1 MSRPGSPEITPVWTG
16 AVRNVEWHWAFYRR
30 VWKANLLSSFV
41 QPMLY
46 LLAIGVGVGT
56 LVDDGD
62 AAARVG
68 GSYLGFLGPGL
79 LATTAMMLAA
89 NESLWSL
96 MNSFTW
102 SRAFHAGA
110 ATRLGATDLAV
121 GQALWIGLR
130 SAMAATTVALA
141 LLAFPETRDPGL
153 VLAVPAAAL
162 CGVACGMPISAWTAT
177 RTLDTSF
184 SAIQR
189 FVVVPLFLFGGAFYP
204 LSELPVGLQAVG
216 WLTPLWHG
224 VELTRGATTM
234 PISAAAAFGH
244 VVVLVVWALGATL
257 VAARC
262 FRRRLYP

>member
-1 MSRPGSPEITPVWTG
+1 MSRPSETAAVWTG
-16 AVRNVEWHWAFYRR
+16 AIRNVEWHWTFYRR

-46 LLAIGVGVGT
+46 LLAIGIGVGT

-62 AAARVG
+62 GAATVG
-68 GSYLGFLGPGL
+68 GSYLAFLGPGL

-102 SRAFHAGA
+102 SRSFHAGA
-110 ATRLGATDLAV
+110 ATRLGATDLAL

-130 SAMAATTVALA
+130 AAMAAGTVAVALA
-141 LLAFPETRDPGL
+141 AFPDTRDPGL
-153 VLAVPAAAL
+153 ILAVPAAAL
-162 CGVACGMPISAWTAT
+162 CGIACGMPISAWTAT

-204 LSELPVGLQAVG
+204 LSQLPVGLQAIG
-216 WLTPLWHG
+216 WVTPLWHG
-224 VELTRGATTM
+224 VELARGVTTM
-234 PISAAAAFGH
+234 PISVAAALGH
-244 VVVLVVWALGATL
+244 LAVLAIWAGGSTM
-257 VAARC
+257 VAARY
-262 FRRRLYP
+262 FNRRLYP